1 MRIIT
6 FSDLHL
12 EFGIDFKPPEDSA
25 ADLMVLAGDLITFRD
40 YDPLS
45 RFLDGWHKPV
55 IFVAGNHEY
64 YTNTTMHN
72 EAEKFQQ
79 WLVTAHP
86 NVYFLQDQPVTI
98 DGVHFFGGTMW
109 TDFLDGSEKA
119 MIEARAQMNDF
130 RLIKIGDYISLT
142 PHYTTKLHDQFVE
155 KLIAWLK
162 SPLQGKRVVVTH
174 HAPVINPVTKYGGSL
189 LAPAFNSTDMIVVI
203 DQYQPDLWIYG
214 HTHECDDHYRGKT
227 RIISNQRGYQH
238 HGGQYECENMFDPA
252 GKPINLDD

>member
-1 MRIIT
+1 MNIIA

-12 EFGIDFKPPEDSA
+12 EFGIDFKPPEDA
-25 ADLMVLAGDLITFRD
+25 ATDLMVLAGDIFTFRD
-40 YDPLS
+40 YNPLS
-45 RFLDGWHKPV
+45 RFLAGWNKPV

-64 YTNTTMHN
+64 YTGSPMQD

-79 WLVTAHP
+79 WLMADFPHVH
-86 NVYFLQDQPVTI
+86 FLQNQSITI

-109 TDFLDGSEKA
+109 TDFLGGSEKA
-119 MIEARAQMNDF
+119 MREAMAQMNDF
-130 RLIKIGDYISLT
+130 RLIKMRDHLSIT
-142 PHYTTKLHDQFVE
+142 PYYTTKLHEQFVE
-155 KLIAWLK
+155 KLKDWLD

-174 HAPVINPVTKYGGSL
+174 HAPIINPATKYTGSL
-189 LAPAFNSTDMIVVI
+189 LTPAFNSTDMIHVI

-238 HGGQYECENMFDPA
+238 HASQHECENMFDPA
-252 GKPINLDD
+252 GKPIDLNK